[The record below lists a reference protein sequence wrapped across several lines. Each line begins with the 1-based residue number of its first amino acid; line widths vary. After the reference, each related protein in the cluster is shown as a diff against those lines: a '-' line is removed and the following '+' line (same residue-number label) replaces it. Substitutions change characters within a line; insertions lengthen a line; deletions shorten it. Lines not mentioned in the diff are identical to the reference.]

1 MVKDFKKMYAGKLKI
16 LKCFQIIYFEKKLDV
31 NDWKGDKIDEKSHDN
46 TKSRYSFFDSFDKS
60 TMCYDAALRIDPEDV
75 YLLNKQGDNLSR
87 LGHFDQ
93 AILCY
98 DKALKI
104 EPHNEY
110 ILNNK
115 AIALLNSGKLD
126 DALKVSDIALAIN
139 RTVQLFLYW
148 RIYF

>member
-1 MVKDFKKMYAGKLKI
+1 
-16 LKCFQIIYFEKKLDV
+16 
-31 NDWKGDKIDEKSHDN
+31 
-46 TKSRYSFFDSFDKS
+46 
-60 TMCYDAALRIDPEDV
+60 MCYDAALRIDPDDV

-93 AILCY
+93 AIFCY

-126 DALKVSDIALAIN
+126 DAEG
-139 RTVQLFLYW
+139 
-148 RIYF
+148 